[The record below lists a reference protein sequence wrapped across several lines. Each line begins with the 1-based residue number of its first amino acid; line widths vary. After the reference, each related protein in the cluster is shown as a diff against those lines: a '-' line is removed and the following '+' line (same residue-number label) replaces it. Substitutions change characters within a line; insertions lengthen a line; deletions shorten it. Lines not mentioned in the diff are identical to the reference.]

1 MTKLFMKTLVL
12 AAFLVALFALPAF
25 AQIHSVDYVGYGWDS
40 GVPGKALGDEFH
52 FVGIADYVDPVFGV
66 DLGTEELTFHVF
78 GLLVV
83 SEVDLGGTLMVTYSG
98 GYMEIYQDGAMNAD
112 WGINPPNLTAPGT
125 FSDGSLFFSGEFTD
139 MTLFH
144 FPGGG
149 GNFEGNL
156 NGIAG
161 TMIDGSCTGCVY
173 TWGGTFSTDA
183 GAQIP
188 EGYSLQ
194 VDGVLEIDAAVSTD
208 EASWGSVKALYNN

>member
-1 MTKLFMKTLVL
+1 MTKSFMKALVL
-12 AAFLVALFALPAF
+12 AASLVALFAVPAA
-25 AQIHSVDYVGYGWDS
+25 AQIHSIDYVGYGWTT
-40 GVPGKALGDEFH
+40 GGPTKAIGDGFD
-52 FVGIADYVDPVFGV
+52 FVGVADYVDPVFGV
-66 DLGTEELTFHVF
+66 NLAAEELTFHVY

-112 WGINPPNLTAPGT
+112 WGINPPNLTAPAT
-125 FSDGSLFFSGEFTD
+125 FADGSLFFAGEFTD
-139 MTLFH
+139 MTMFV
-144 FPGGG
+144 FPSGG

-173 TWGGTFSTDA
+173 TWGGAFSTDA

-188 EGYSLQ
+188 EGYGLQ
-194 VDGVLEIDAAVSTD
+194 VDGVLEIDAAVSVD
-208 EASWGSVKALYNN
+208 QAAWGSVKALYNN